1 MLNGRV
7 LKSKKTAK
15 TKEEETKK
23 GKKKEDIDMK
33 EKNKTKNKQ
42 KAKQVKEDS
51 VTKEASQNTN
61 NLDRNNSGG
70 VVHTIEQDNR
80 SEQARN
86 VSNEDMDERRNNIEQ
101 KEQTIKT
108 TTSQ

>member
-33 EKNKTKNKQ
+33 EGNETRNKQ
-42 KAKQVKEDS
+42 KAK
-51 VTKEASQNTN
+51 
-61 NLDRNNSGG
+61 
-70 VVHTIEQDNR
+70 
-80 SEQARN
+80 
-86 VSNEDMDERRNNIEQ
+86 
-101 KEQTIKT
+101 
-108 TTSQ
+108 